1 MTTSVNRKS
10 ESGFTLIELSIV
22 LVIIGL
28 IIGGVLVGQDMIKS
42 AEIRATVQ
50 QIEKYNSVVNTFRG
64 KYNALPG
71 DLDDTTENRFG
82 FLTRTNAAGHGDG
95 NRLLE
100 GCAAAATVAGC
111 ETVLFWR
118 DLSFANLIEGSF
130 TTATDAL
137 AASLTGA
144 NMPSYFPSA
153 KIGRGNYVT
162 VYASGGFNYYQIA
175 GITSTDAAGVYTLA
189 NNMTPLEAQNMDL
202 KVDDGLPSTGIAT
215 AMAGTGTVNV
225 AATPAAAA
233 AGVCVS
239 TTLTPNNYNTETS
252 TFASTPACQLRIR
265 FN

>member
-1 MTTSVNRKS
+1 MTTRTHRKT
-10 ESGFTLIELSIV
+10 EHGFTLIELSIV
-22 LVIIGL
+22 LIIIGL

-71 DLDDTTENRFG
+71 DVDSSTESRFG

-95 NRLLE
+95 NRLIE
-100 GCAAAATVAGC
+100 GCAASATVAGC

-118 DLSFANLIEGSF
+118 DLSFANLVEGSF

-137 AASLTGA
+137 AASLVAGDMA
-144 NMPSYFPSA
+144 DYFPPA
-153 KIGRGNYVT
+153 KLGRGNYIT
-162 VYASGGFNYYQIA
+162 VFATGGFNQYQIT
-175 GITSTDAAGVYTLA
+175 GLTSTDASGVYTVA
-189 NNMTPLEAQNMDL
+189 EAMTPLEAQNIDTKL
-202 KVDDGLPSTGIAT
+202 DDGLPLTGIAR
-215 AMAGTGTVNV
+215 AMEGTGTVNV
-225 AATPAAAA
+225 AAAADTAA

-239 TTLTPNNYNTETS
+239 DTNTPEEYNTETS
-252 TFASTPACQLRIR
+252 TYAASPACQLRIR